1 MTTDIDTI
9 GRLRASVDE
18 LDRLLVEL
26 LNRRARL
33 ALAVA
38 QEKARLGLA
47 VRAPGREQEVIA
59 HVCRSNAGPLDQD
72 AVTRVF
78 RSIIDES
85 RRIQEV
91 RAPVGALASPELCG
105 GGLAPPE
112 LCGGRLAPPELC
124 GGGS

>member
-1 MTTDIDTI
+1 MRPVFFFRRLSRVGFMMTTDIDTEIDTI

-26 LNRRARL
+26 LNRRAKL

-38 QEKARLGLA
+38 REKARLGLA
-47 VRAPGREQEVIA
+47 VRAPGREREVIA
-59 HVCRSNAGPLDQD
+59 HVRQANAGPLDEQ

-85 RRIQEV
+85 RRLQEV
-91 RAPVGALASPELCG
+91 TSLGELASPK
-105 GGLAPPE
+105 
-112 LCGGRLAPPELC
+112 LC

>member
-47 VRAPGREQEVIA
+47 VRVPGREQDVIA
-59 HVCRSNAGPLDQD
+59 HVCRSNGGPLDED
-72 AVTRVF
+72 AVARVF

-85 RRIQEV
+85 RRVQEV
-91 RAPVGALASPELCG
+91 GPFAAEPASPKQCGGGPKQCGGGPKLCG
-105 GGLAPPE
+105 GA
-112 LCGGRLAPPELC
+112 
-124 GGGS
+124 S